1 MTASIKIKDVT
12 RHLENW
18 APLSYQE
25 SYDNAGLI
33 TGDLNTD
40 VQGILIA
47 LDCTEDVVK
56 EAIQEKCNLI
66 IAHHPILFKGL
77 KKITGNNYVER
88 TIIEAI
94 KNDIAIYAIH
104 TNLDNVQHG
113 VNQKICEKIGLFNTR
128 ILLPKADTL
137 SKLVT
142 FIPKEHAE
150 KVTNSLYQ
158 AGAGQIG
165 QYKNCSFQ
173 LDGQGTFMPGDGANP
188 RIGQPNKQEY
198 VVETRVEVIFPSH
211 LKRSLIETLRDHHPY
226 EEVAY
231 YISPLLN
238 DNQEVGSG
246 MIGELKQAMEPLDF
260 LRSLKDRMELK
271 MIRHT
276 SLLTKTIQ
284 KIAVCGGAGG
294 FLLPKAIQQGADV
307 FITADFK
314 YHEFFDADKKIII
327 ADIGH
332 YESEVFTKELLMD
345 VLMKKFNTFA
355 INFSKTNTNPISYL

>member
-12 RHLENW
+12 RYLESW

-25 SYDNAGLI
+25 SYDNAGLLS
-33 TGDLNTD
+33 GDMNAD
-40 VQGILIA
+40 VKGIVVT
-47 LDCTEDVVK
+47 LDCTEDVVR
-56 EAIQEKCNLI
+56 EAVQQKCNLI
-66 IAHHPILFKGL
+66 IAHHPIVFKGL
-77 KKITGNNYVER
+77 KKLTGSNYVER

-104 TNLDNVQHG
+104 TNLDNIQNG
-113 VNQKICEKIGLFNTR
+113 VNQKICEKIGLNNTK
-128 ILLPKADTL
+128 ILLPTVDTL

-142 FIPKEHAE
+142 FIPKEQAE
-150 KVTNSLYQ
+150 KVTHALYE

-165 QYKNCSFQ
+165 KYRNCSFQ
-173 LDGQGTFMPGDGANP
+173 LDGQGTFMPTEGANP
-188 RIGQPNKQEY
+188 HIGETNKQEY
-198 VVETRVEVIFPSH
+198 VGETRVEVIFPAH
-211 LKRSLIETLRDHHPY
+211 LKKTLLQTLRDVHPY
-226 EEVAY
+226 EEVAF

-246 MIGELKQAMEPLDF
+246 MIGELKQPMEPLDF

-294 FLLPKAIQQGADV
+294 FLLPKAIQQGADI

-314 YHEFFDADKKIII
+314 YHEFFDADRKIII

-345 VLMKKFNTFA
+345 VLMKKFHSFA

>member
-12 RHLENW
+12 RYLESW

-33 TGDLNTD
+33 TGDLNLD
-40 VQGILIA
+40 VKGILIT
-47 LDCTEDVVK
+47 LDCTEDVVR
-56 EAIQEKCNLI
+56 EAVQQKCNLI
-66 IAHHPILFKGL
+66 VAHHPIVFKGL
-77 KKITGNNYVER
+77 KKLTGANYVER

-104 TNLDNVQHG
+104 TNLDNILTG
-113 VNQKICEKIGLFNTR
+113 VNQKICEKIGLINTR
-128 ILLPKADTL
+128 VLVPKADTL
-137 SKLVT
+137 NKLVT
-142 FIPKEHAE
+142 FIPKEQAE
-150 KVTNSLYQ
+150 AVTNSLYE

-165 QYKNCSFQ
+165 KYKNCSFQ
-173 LDGQGTFMPGDGANP
+173 LDGQGTFMPGEGSNP
-188 RIGQPNKQEY
+188 LIGETNRQEY
-198 VVETRVEVIFPSH
+198 VGETRVEVIFPAH
-211 LKRSLIETLRDHHPY
+211 LKKLLIQTLREHHPY

-231 YISPLLN
+231 YISSLLN

-246 MIGELKQAMEPLDF
+246 MIGELQNAVEPLEF
-260 LRSLKDRMELK
+260 LRGLKDRMELK

-294 FLLPKAIQQGADV
+294 FLLPKAIQQGADI

-345 VLMKKFNTFA
+345 VLMKKFHTFA
-355 INFSKTNTNPISYL
+355 IIFSKANTNPISYL